1 MLALKSWD
9 INLRSREK
17 KTLRSFLLLYAFLA
31 LLILAFV
38 AFLYYG
44 LERDLMLQNQRETL
58 SNLTNE
64 QIARLKS
71 LHVNFEKDQNF
82 PRDERFNSAIYD
94 SSLKQI
100 FSTLSTKKIN
110 LYEDIYL
117 KNDHIY
123 FIKEL
128 ESYYLGARYI
138 VLEVNAPISWDKKVY
153 RKLLLYGSVIFG
165 ILVVIGYFLLS
176 LLLRPMQDTI
186 ALLDRFIKD
195 TTHELNTPVNTI
207 LSNIEMIDLASLDD
221 TLLKKIKR
229 ITIASKTISNLY
241 DDLTYLVFS
250 HQILSQD
257 VDVDVDLGELI
268 QERLEYFT
276 LLFESKKIELSV
288 NLTEGIHLII
298 DRKKMAKLI
307 DNILSNAIKYNKI
320 GGTIAVRLVDH
331 CIEIKDSGRG
341 IEKSKINQV
350 FERYSRFDRSVG
362 GFGIGLSIVA
372 SIAKE
377 YALHVKIDSIQKEGT
392 TVRISW

>member
-1 MLALKSWD
+1 MLVLKNWD

-17 KTLRSFLLLYAFLA
+17 KTLRSFLFLYAFLT

-44 LERDLMLQNQRETL
+44 LERDLMLQHQRETI

-71 LHVNFEKDQNF
+71 LHVNFEKEQTY

-100 FSTLSTKKIN
+100 FSTLGTRTVN

-117 KNDHIY
+117 KADRIY

-138 VLEVNAPISWDKKVY
+138 VLEVPAPPAWSEKVF
-153 RKLLLYGSVIFG
+153 RKLLGYGALIFS
-165 ILVVIGYFLLS
+165 ILVVIGYFLLG
-176 LLLRPMQDTI
+176 LLLRPMKDTI

-195 TTHELNTPVNTI
+195 TTHELNTPVNAI
-207 LSNIEMIDLASLDD
+207 LSNIEMMDLQSLDESM
-221 TLLKKIKR
+221 LKKIKR

-241 DDLTYLVFS
+241 DDLTYLVLS
-250 HQILSQD
+250 HKILSQD
-257 VDVDVDLGELI
+257 ETIDLKLLLE
-268 QERLEYFT
+268 ERLEYFS
-276 LLFESKKIELSV
+276 LLFESKKIQLSHT
-288 NLTEGIHLII
+288 LEEGIYLTI
-298 DRKKMAKLI
+298 DRKKITKLI

-320 GGTIAVRLVDH
+320 GGVIEVILSQQSIA
-331 CIEIKDSGRG
+331 IKDSGRG
-341 IEKSKINQV
+341 IEKSQINQV

-377 YALHVKIDSIQKEGT
+377 YALHVKLNSVLNEGT

>member
-38 AFLYYG
+38 AFMYYG
-44 LERDLMLQNQRETL
+44 LERDLMLQNQREAL

-71 LHVNFEKDQNF
+71 LHVNFEKEKIY

-100 FSTLSTKKIN
+100 FSTLSTKKVN

-138 VLEVNAPISWDKKVY
+138 ILEVDAPPSWNTKVY
-153 RKLLLYGSVIFG
+153 RKLLLYGAIIFG
-165 ILVVIGYFLLS
+165 TLVIIGYFLLN
-176 LLLRPMQDTI
+176 LLLRPMKDTI

-207 LSNIEMIDLASLDD
+207 LSNIEMIELERLDES
-221 TLLKKIKR
+221 LLKKIKR
-229 ITIASKTISNLY
+229 IAIASKTISNLY
-241 DDLTYLVFS
+241 DDLTYLVLS
-250 HQILSQD
+250 HQIFSQD
-257 VDVDVDLGELI
+257 VQVELSELI
-268 QERLEYFT
+268 QERLEYFS
-276 LLFESKKIELSV
+276 LLFESKKIEISTSLV
-288 NLTEGIHLII
+288 EGIYLNI
-298 DRKKMAKLI
+298 DRKKMAKLL

-320 GGTIAVRLVDH
+320 GGSIAIHLSEH

-341 IEKSKINQV
+341 IEKSKIHQV
-350 FERYSRFDRSVG
+350 FERYMRFDRSVG

-372 SIAKE
+372 NIAKE
-377 YALHVKIDSIQKEGT
+377 YALHVKIDSVLEEGT

>member
-1 MLALKSWD
+1 LLVLKNWD

-17 KTLRSFLLLYAFLA
+17 KTLRSFLFLYAFLT

-44 LERDLMLQNQRETL
+44 LERDLMLQHQRETL

-71 LHVNFEKDQNF
+71 LHVNFEKEQTY

-100 FSTLSTKKIN
+100 FSTLGTRTVN

-117 KNDHIY
+117 KNDRIY

-138 VLEVNAPISWDKKVY
+138 VLEVPAPPAWSEKVF
-153 RKLLLYGSVIFG
+153 RKLLGYGALIFF
-165 ILVVIGYFLLS
+165 ILVVIGYFLLG
-176 LLLRPMQDTI
+176 LLLRPMKDTI

-195 TTHELNTPVNTI
+195 TTHELNTPVNAI
-207 LSNIEMIDLASLDD
+207 LSNIEMMDLQGLDESMI
-221 TLLKKIKR
+221 KKIKR

-241 DDLTYLVFS
+241 DDLTYLVLS
-250 HQILSQD
+250 HKILSQD
-257 VDVDVDLGELI
+257 ETIDLKVLLE
-268 QERLEYFT
+268 ERLEYFS
-276 LLFESKKIELSV
+276 LLFESKKIQLSHT
-288 NLTEGIHLII
+288 LEEGIYLTI
-298 DRKKMAKLI
+298 DRKKITKLI

-320 GGTIAVRLVDH
+320 GGFIEVTLGQQGIA
-331 CIEIKDSGRG
+331 IKDSGRG
-341 IEKSKINQV
+341 IEKSQINQV

-377 YALHVKIDSIQKEGT
+377 YALHVKLDSVLDEGT
-392 TVRISW
+392 IVRISW

>member
-1 MLALKSWD
+1 MLALKNWD

-17 KTLRSFLLLYAFLA
+17 KTLRSFLFLYAFLT

-44 LERDLMLQNQRETL
+44 LERDLMLQNQREAL

-71 LHVNFEKDQNF
+71 LHVNFEKERTY

-100 FSTLSTKKIN
+100 FSTLSTTKVN

-117 KNDHIY
+117 KKNHIY

-138 VLEVNAPISWDKKVY
+138 VIEVDAPPSWDKKVF
-153 RKLLLYGSVIFG
+153 RKLLVYGAIIFG
-165 ILVVIGYFLLS
+165 ILVVIGYFLLG
-176 LLLRPMQDTI
+176 LLLRPMRDTI
-186 ALLDRFIKD
+186 NLLDRFIKD
-195 TTHELNTPVNTI
+195 TTHELNTPVNAI
-207 LSNIEMIDLASLDD
+207 LTNIEMIDLATLDESLA
-221 TLLKKIKR
+221 KKIKR

-241 DDLTYLVFS
+241 DDLTYLVLS
-250 HQILSQD
+250 HHIISHD
-257 VDVDVDLGELI
+257 EEVDLKVLI
-268 QERLEYFT
+268 EERLEYFS
-276 LLFESKKIELSV
+276 LLIESKKIT
-288 NLTEGIHLII
+288 LTSALEENIFLMI
-298 DRKKMAKLI
+298 DRKKIAKLI

-320 GGTIAVRLVDH
+320 GGTIHVLLTPEQ
-331 CIEIKDSGRG
+331 IEISDSGRG
-341 IEKSKINQV
+341 IETKKINQV
-350 FERYSRFDRSVG
+350 FERYVRFDRSVG

-372 SIAKE
+372 AIAKE
-377 YALHVKIDSIQKEGT
+377 YGLHVKIDSKLSEGT

>member
-1 MLALKSWD
+1 LLALKSWD

-38 AFLYYG
+38 AFMYYG

-71 LHVNFEKDQNF
+71 LHVNFEKEKIY

-100 FSTLSTKKIN
+100 FSTLSTKKVN

-117 KNDHIY
+117 KNSHIY

-138 VLEVNAPISWDKKVY
+138 VLEIDAPPSWNTKVY
-153 RKLLLYGSVIFG
+153 RKLLLYGAIIFG
-165 ILVVIGYFLLS
+165 ILVIIGYFLLN
-176 LLLRPMQDTI
+176 LLLRPMKDTI

-207 LSNIEMIDLASLDD
+207 LSNIEMIELERLDD
-221 TLLKKIKR
+221 SLLKKIKR
-229 ITIASKTISNLY
+229 IAIASKTISNLY
-241 DDLTYLVFS
+241 DDLTYLVLS

-257 VDVDVDLGELI
+257 VEVELSDLI
-268 QERLEYFT
+268 QERLEYFS
-276 LLFESKKIELSV
+276 LLFESKKIEISTSLI
-288 NLTEGIHLII
+288 EGIYLTI
-298 DRKKMAKLI
+298 DRKKMAKLL

-320 GGTIAVRLVDH
+320 GGSIAIRLSEH

-341 IEKSKINQV
+341 IEKSKIHQV

-372 SIAKE
+372 NIAKE
-377 YALHVKIDSIQKEGT
+377 YALHVKIDSELDEGT
-392 TVRISW
+392 TVRILW

>member
-17 KTLRSFLLLYAFLA
+17 KTLWSFLLLYAFLA

-38 AFLYYG
+38 AVLYYG

-64 QIARLKS
+64 QISRLKS
-71 LHVNFEKDQNF
+71 LHVNFEKDQNY

-117 KNDHIY
+117 KNNHIY

-138 VLEVNAPISWDKKVY
+138 VLEVNAPPSWSKKVY
-153 RKLLLYGSVIFG
+153 RKLLLYGAIIFG

-176 LLLRPMQDTI
+176 LLLRPMRDTI

-207 LSNIEMIDLASLDD
+207 LSNIEMIDLESLDEK
-221 TLLKKIKR
+221 LLKKIKR
-229 ITIASKTISNLY
+229 ISIASKTISNLY
-241 DDLTYLVFS
+241 DDLTYLVLS

-257 VDVDVDLGELI
+257 EKVDLSELI
-268 QERLEYFT
+268 KERLEYFS
-276 LLFESKKIELSV
+276 LLFESKKIELS
-288 NLTEGIHLII
+288 LALEEGIYLSI
-298 DRKKMAKLI
+298 DRTKMAKLI

-320 GGTIAVRLVDH
+320 GGSIAICLHDH

-350 FERYSRFDRSVG
+350 FERYARFDRSVG
-362 GFGIGLSIVA
+362 GFGIGLSIVQ

-377 YALHVKIDSIQKEGT
+377 YDLHVKIDSVLEKGT
-392 TVRISW
+392 TVEITW

>member
-1 MLALKSWD
+1 LLALKNWD

-17 KTLRSFLLLYAFLA
+17 KTLRSFLLLYAFLT

-64 QIARLKS
+64 QIARLKA
-71 LHVNFEKDQNF
+71 LHINFDKDQTY

-100 FSTLSTKKIN
+100 FSTLKTNKVN

-117 KNDHIY
+117 KNHHVY

-138 VLEVNAPISWDKKVY
+138 VLEVPEPVAWDKKVLH
-153 RKLLLYGSVIFG
+153 KLLGYGALIFLVLG
-165 ILVVIGYFLLS
+165 IIGYFLLN
-176 LLLRPMQDTI
+176 LLLRPMRDTI

-195 TTHELNTPVNTI
+195 TTHELNTPVNAI
-207 LSNIEMIDLASLDD
+207 LSNIEMIDPQMLDES
-221 TLLKKIKR
+221 LLKKIRR

-241 DDLTYLVFS
+241 DDLTYLVLS

-257 VDVDVDLGELI
+257 TNVDLKTLI
-268 QERLEYFT
+268 EERLEYFS
-276 LLFESKKIELSV
+276 LLFESKKITLSTK
-288 NLTEGIHLII
+288 LQEDITLMI
-298 DRKKMAKLI
+298 DRKKITKLI

-320 GGTIAVRLVDH
+320 GGTIAINLTEH
-331 CIEIKDSGRG
+331 AIEIKDSGRG
-341 IEKSKINQV
+341 IEKSKINQA
-350 FERYSRFDRSVG
+350 FERYVRFDRSVG

-372 SIAKE
+372 AIAKE
-377 YALHVKIDSIQKEGT
+377 YALSIQIDSILMEGT
-392 TVRISW
+392 TVRISWSK

>member
-1 MLALKSWD
+1 MLALKNWD

-17 KTLRSFLLLYAFLA
+17 KTLRSFLLLYAFLT

-64 QIARLKS
+64 HIARLKA
-71 LHVNFEKDQNF
+71 LHINFDKDQTY

-100 FSTLSTKKIN
+100 FSTLKAKKVN

-117 KNDHIY
+117 KNHHIY

-128 ESYYLGARYI
+128 ESYYLGARYSVI
-138 VLEVNAPISWDKKVY
+138 EVPEPISWDKKVF
-153 RKLLLYGSVIFG
+153 RKLLGYGALIFTVLG
-165 ILVVIGYFLLS
+165 VIGYFLLN
-176 LLLRPMQDTI
+176 LLLRPMKDTI
-186 ALLDRFIKD
+186 ALLDGFIKD
-195 TTHELNTPVNTI
+195 TTHELNTPVNAI
-207 LSNIEMIDLASLDD
+207 LTNIEMIDTHALDES
-221 TLLKKIKR
+221 LLKKIRR

-241 DDLTYLVFS
+241 DDLTYLVLS
-250 HQILSQD
+250 HHLLSQD
-257 VDVDVDLGELI
+257 VEVDLKVLI
-268 QERLEYFT
+268 EERIEYFS

-288 NLTEGIHLII
+288 SLEEGITRTV

-320 GGTIAVRLVDH
+320 GGTIHISLTEH
-331 CIEIKDSGRG
+331 SIEIKDSGRG

-372 SIAKE
+372 AIAKE
-377 YALHVKIDSIQKEGT
+377 YDLHIEIDSILAEGT